1 MHFAALMMKGL
12 PLRRNV
18 LFPTPKVSVLA
29 AASVGSEKEQSGREQ
44 GCLSAWLILLF
55 KFIIEISY

>member
-1 MHFAALMMKGL
+1 MMKGL

-29 AASVGSEKEQSGREQ
+29 AASVGVKRNNPAVSKDA
-44 GCLSAWLILLF
+44 LSAWLTLLF